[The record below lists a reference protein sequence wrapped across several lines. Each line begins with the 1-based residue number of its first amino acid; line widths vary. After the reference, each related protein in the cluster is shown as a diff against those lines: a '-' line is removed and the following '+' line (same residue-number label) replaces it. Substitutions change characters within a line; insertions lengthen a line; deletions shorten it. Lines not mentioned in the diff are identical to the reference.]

1 MENEIF
7 REKKFTEMNI
17 KLEQQKIEMFWL
29 IWKGAFVNLL
39 LLIFVFFS
47 NDG

>member
-39 LLIFVFFS
+39 SLIFVFFS